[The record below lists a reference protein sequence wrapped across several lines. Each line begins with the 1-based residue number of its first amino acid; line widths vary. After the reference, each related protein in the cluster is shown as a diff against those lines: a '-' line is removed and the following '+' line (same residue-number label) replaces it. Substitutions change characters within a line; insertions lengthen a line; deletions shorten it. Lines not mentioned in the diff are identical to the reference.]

1 MEALQA
7 NVERLNAYKSKLV
20 VFPKSGKAV
29 FPKCGKAVFP
39 KCCKVEDA
47 TPATSVSALRRR
59 LLRVRNSDGM

>member
-7 NVERLNAYKSKLV
+7 NVERLNAYKSRQI
-20 VFPKSGKAV
+20 
-29 FPKCGKAVFP
+29 VFP